1 MPLSRSR
8 DYLSIGEVLESVR
21 PDFPDVSVS
30 KIRFLETEGLITP
43 ERTPSGYRKFYD
55 DDVLRLR
62 YVLALQKE
70 QFLPLKV
77 IKERLQN
84 GVGEVQPSP
93 APPVPGRAQKQ
104 EETFQELGGA
114 QLSREELAKAS
125 GLSEPQLANLEDF
138 GLLGPGPGGHFD
150 ENDLLLAKAFGGF
163 FGYGAEARHLKMYKQ
178 FAERE
183 GAFFE
188 QIVAPVARKK
198 DPEGSAEAGRSVQQ
212 LAVLSRKV
220 RDALLRKT
228 LREIL

>member
-1 MPLSRSR
+1 M
-8 DYLSIGEVLESVR
+8 SIGEVLDAVR
-21 PDFPDVSVS
+21 SDFPDVSVS
-30 KIRFLETEGLITP
+30 KIRFLETEGLISP

-55 DDVLRLR
+55 DDVARLR

-70 QFLPLKV
+70 HFLPLKV

-84 GVGEVQPSP
+84 GVAEVQPSP
-93 APPVPGRAQKQ
+93 QAPPPAAGGEPR
-104 EETFQELGGA
+104 EDTFQELGGA
-114 QLSREELAKAS
+114 QLSRAELEKAA
-125 GLSEPQLANLEDF
+125 GLSDAQLANLEDF
-138 GLLGPGPGGHFD
+138 GLLAPGPGGNFD

-178 FAERE
+178 FADRE
-183 GAFFE
+183 SAFFE

-228 LREIL
+228 LRDIL